1 MLSVLRS
8 FKTVRSKA
16 DDLWDENRRSSEPKQ
31 TIFWAK
37 ADDPTKADDP
47 WKYKIDWNQTIL
59 VEADDPFSIDFCV
72 LKRTIFNIGFCMKAD
87 DPFSIDFCVLKRT
100 IFNISFWLKADDPL
114 WPIGSSAFSPLDRP
128 LWAGSSALTHRSSA
142 LAQKIVCFRPG
153 SSAFI
158 LFRIVCFRPFGSSA
172 FDRTRSNF
180 PSRYHYF
187 QNQICCCLSFSAVR
201 LYRLCEICVSL

>member
-72 LKRTIFNIGFCMKAD
+72 LKRTIFNI
-87 DPFSIDFCVLKRT
+87 
-100 IFNISFWLKADDPL
+100 SFWLKADEPL
-114 WPIGSSAFSPLDRP
+114 WPIESSAFSPLDRP
-128 LWAGSSALTHRSSA
+128 LWAWSSALTHRSSA

-153 SSAFI
+153 SSAFV
-158 LFRIVCFRPFGSSA
+158 LLERLLTTVLRL
-172 FDRTRSNF
+172 RS
-180 PSRYHYF
+180 
-187 QNQICCCLSFSAVR
+187 LSFNHGHIIHTWTNVPNLKR
-201 LYRLCEICVSL
+201 